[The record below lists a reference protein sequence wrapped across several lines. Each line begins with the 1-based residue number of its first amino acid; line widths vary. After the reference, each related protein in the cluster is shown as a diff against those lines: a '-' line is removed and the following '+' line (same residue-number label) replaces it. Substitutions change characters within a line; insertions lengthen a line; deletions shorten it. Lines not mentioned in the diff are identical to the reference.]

1 MIVFPNCKINLGLFI
16 LNKRADGFHDLQTI
30 FYPVALQDA
39 LEVIQHPKA
48 GSSDCTITV
57 SGIPLDTQAENNI
70 CTKAYRLL
78 KKDIP
83 GLPSVLVHLHK
94 IIPSG
99 AGLGGGSSDGSF
111 MLLLL
116 NKKFNLGLTD
126 EQLGAYA
133 LQLGSDCP
141 FFLKNLPCMAE
152 GRGEKISPL
161 KIDLSTYKL
170 VIIHPGIHVSTGWAF
185 SKISPS
191 NNRPSLW
198 ELVQKPIEEW
208 KDLVKN
214 DFEPVV
220 FRAYPEVAGIKDLLY
235 EKGALYASMS
245 GSGSS
250 VYGFFEKEAAP
261 VFDLPSSWFIRQI

>member
-16 LNKRADGFHDLQTI
+16 GNKRADGFHDLQTI

-39 LEVIQHPKA
+39 LEVITHPGA
-48 GSSDCTITV
+48 GGSDCTITV
-57 SGIPLDTQAENNI
+57 SGIPLDTQPENNI
-70 CTKAYRLL
+70 CTKAYRLF
-78 KKDIP
+78 KKRYSRASLCA
-83 GLPSVLVHLHK
+83 GASSYNNS
-94 IIPSG
+94 SG
-99 AGLGGGSSDGSF
+99 AGLGGGSADGSF

-126 EQLGAYA
+126 EQLQAYA

-141 FFLKNLPCMAE
+141 FFLKNLPCLAE

-161 KIDLSTYKL
+161 KLDLSSYKL

-191 NNRPSLW
+191 ADRPSLA
-198 ELVQKPIEEW
+198 ELLQRPIQEW
-208 KDLVKN
+208 KASVKN

-220 FRAYPEVAGIKDLLY
+220 FRAYPEVADIRDLLY

-250 VYGFFEKEAAP
+250 R
-261 VFDLPSSWFIRQI
+261 LWIL